1 MDLQIEK
8 ETLQEYSTKVK
19 TNASALLWVIG
30 TTVAAFILYAVV
42 VVVAVSFPSPD
53 EQTSHSMRS
62 DIAFYGGMLIPI
74 FLPAIFLHW
83 RKIRLGKTAT
93 TALTVLCSI
102 SLIIDLLCDLRF
114 LQAHEPVK
122 GGQIFQRLFN
132 AFVTHPVH
140 ERTGLVTHI
149 VV

>member
-42 VVVAVSFPSPD
+42 VVVAESFPSPD

-74 FLPAIFLHW
+74 FLPAGNTSALEKNPSW
-83 RKIRLGKTAT
+83 QNCDNRLDC
-93 TALTVLCSI
+93 ALLNFA
-102 SLIIDLLCDLRF
+102 D
-114 LQAHEPVK
+114 H
-122 GGQIFQRLFN
+122 
-132 AFVTHPVH
+132 
-140 ERTGLVTHI
+140 
-149 VV
+149 